1 MDTLFISENY
11 LKTYTPIGAL
21 VQWTEIE
28 PTALIVQQ
36 SWIQDILGTNFYN
49 YLKGKY
55 AAQTLNANEIIL
67 MNFIKPALAYRVA
80 DKTLPF
86 IQYQIKNKGA
96 QVQRGDYSDSV
107 DLETLRYLREEL
119 SGSAEFHEKRLI
131 EYLKKNEN
139 LFPEYKNNNNEY
151 MKPAKNGDDRYDCG
165 LQFY

>member
-11 LKTYTPIGAL
+11 IKTYTPIGAL

-55 AAQTLNANEIIL
+55 ATQTLNSNEIIL
-67 MNFIKPALAYRVA
+67 FNFIKPALSYRVA
-80 DKTLPF
+80 DKVLPF
-86 IQYQIKNKGA
+86 IQFQIKNKGA
-96 QVQRGDYSDSV
+96 QTQRGDYSDPV

-131 EYLKKNEN
+131 EYLRKNEN

-151 MKPAKNGDDRYDCG
+151 MKPAKNDDDRYDIG